1 MLTAIAGVGLEGLR
15 LCAKATWPSRNRAVN
30 GVWTDQFHG
39 AAFATAMALIV
50 LQLPNNYLPI
60 LQK

>member
-1 MLTAIAGVGLEGLR
+1 LGRARAGG
-15 LCAKATWPSRNRAVN
+15 
-30 GVWTDQFHG
+30 GVWTDQYHG
-39 AAFATAMALIV
+39 TAYATAMSLIV

>member
-1 MLTAIAGVGLEGLR
+1 MWSAGGDYWRAWFPAISDELLGRARASGGTWIDLAHGTAYAIAM
-15 LCAKATWPSRNRAVN
+15 S
-30 GVWTDQFHG
+30 
-39 AAFATAMALIV
+39 LIV